1 VLGLLVA
8 AWLAAAFGLQYL
20 IKKHRRSG

>member
-8 AWLAAAFGLQYL
+8 AWLAAAFGLQYV